1 MKTVSLFLALSLTC
15 CAVMITVDY
24 FLGPKAE
31 FLNAYSVIERLM
43 ADEQSVEHSV
53 VARKFGESGELVGA
67 LVVNMVAAAIL
78 MTLIR
83 LFMRTRNTAWSGDR
97 R

>member
-1 MKTVSLFLALSLTC
+1 MKTVSLFLTLSLAC
-15 CAVMITVDY
+15 FAVMIIVDY

-43 ADEQSVEHSV
+43 ADEQSVEHSL
-53 VARKFGESGELVGA
+53 VARKFGESGELVGV
-67 LVVNMVAAAIL
+67 LVVNMVAAAIVT
-78 MTLIR
+78 TLIR
-83 LFMRTRNTAWSGDR
+83 FFVRTRKTARPGDR